1 MLHQCEKQTLTSS
14 RSHLG
19 WSWCFLLQLEPIVVF
34 DWLSL
39 CWYWC
44 WCLWLIVAHG
54 LLIGNS
60 WLCQTGYI
68 MSIDKDIWGQYNF
81 FFERQPSEW
90 TKTASLKNSRA
101 FGLMIDLEDGTTV
114 VGGVDTS
121 KSDSQV
127 LDIEVLRWHCL
138 VMLMLTMACLAS
150 GWKAGRLLEVF
161 LCLLLL
167 DLRLWWSCCAHTFV
181 GLSGWMALEND
192 DIKKCFAKQMN
203 LISQTSCLASV
214 GDRVYTVKVQ
224 FMSILY

>member
-1 MLHQCEKQTLTSS
+1 MDCWLATVGYVKPVI
-14 RSHLG
+14 
-19 WSWCFLLQLEPIVVF
+19 WCR
-34 DWLSL
+34 
-39 CWYWC
+39 
-44 WCLWLIVAHG
+44 LIKISEANT
-54 LLIGNS
+54 I
-60 WLCQTGYI
+60 
-68 MSIDKDIWGQYNF
+68 F
-81 FFERQPSEW
+81 FVERQPSEW

-167 DLRLWWSCCAHTFV
+167 DLRLWWSCCAHTCV